1 MKTTAYAVLL
11 AAAVGALAFAPAA
24 AADKPTTTITTIDR
38 SRTFTGLCPFPFE
51 AHTVGTLRET
61 VHSDGRDVTHA
72 IDFHITYTNPANG
85 KTATTVLG
93 GPVIQE
99 PYGPGTVKVTI
110 HGNDGH
116 ITVPGQGSVFANVG
130 TLIYIADA
138 ATGVPL
144 EILKSTGRQDPSQ
157 FPATCDALS

>member
-1 MKTTAYAVLL
+1 MTKRILLGLL
-11 AAAVGALAFAPAA
+11 AAAALLALAPVA
-24 AADKPTTTITTIDR
+24 AADQPTVTELHFDR
-38 SRTFTGLCPFPFE
+38 TRTFTGLCPFPFD
-51 AHTVGTLRET
+51 AHTVGTLRT
-61 VHSDGRDVTHA
+61 TTYSSGKVATHA

-130 TLIYIADA
+130 TLIYVADA

-144 EILKSTGRQDPSQ
+144 EILKSTGQQDPSQ
-157 FPATCDALS
+157 FPATCDALA

>member
-1 MKTTAYAVLL
+1 MRKRTYAVLFA
-11 AAAVGALAFAPAA
+11 AAAVLAFAPVA
-24 AADKPTTTITTIDR
+24 AADQPTTTELNIDR
-38 SRTFTGLCPFPFE
+38 TRTFTGLCPFPFQ

-61 VHSDGRDVTHA
+61 VYSNGKDVTHA

-85 KTATTVLG
+85 KTATTVLA

-99 PYGPGTVKVTI
+99 PYGPDTVKVTI

-116 ITVPGQGSVFANVG
+116 ITVPGQGSVFADVG
-130 TLIYIADA
+130 TFIYIADA

-144 EILKSTGRQDPSQ
+144 QILKSTGQQDLSQ
-157 FPATCDALS
+157 FPATCDALV